1 MSWDKNCTRQGP
13 LEAIERKNDN
23 IFSSLYYRK
32 YITSHKGLMS
42 DEQLFD
48 PKQIN
53 QSYTIAIIKPNIVL
67 DSQKLK

>member
-1 MSWDKNCTRQGP
+1 M
-13 LEAIERKNDN
+13 A
-23 IFSSLYYRK
+23 
-32 YITSHKGLMS
+32 

-67 DSQKLK
+67 ETQKLK

>member
-1 MSWDKNCTRQGP
+1 MEFDFDGWNLIIYNFFDQAKM
-13 LEAIERKNDN
+13 A
-23 IFSSLYYRK
+23 
-32 YITSHKGLMS
+32 

-67 DSQKLK
+67 